1 MLPLLLAA
9 VFAAAPAELVPPSPA
24 PAAASGA
31 SGTIDPVAATR
42 AYLDQ
47 LPAAQR
53 ARSDA
58 YFEGGYWLSLWDF
71 LWSAAVFVLLLQ
83 SGASR
88 RMRDFAERATR
99 LRPLQT
105 GVYWTLFLVA
115 VSVLSFPLAV
125 YRDFLREHR
134 YGLSNLTFA
143 GWLGEELKGLLV
155 GVILGGL
162 AVTALYAVV
171 RRLPRTWWMWG
182 AAVSLAFAAF
192 GSVIAPV
199 LILPLF
205 NTPKKLQDPRVVGPI
220 LSLARANGIETG
232 EVWEVDASKQ
242 SKRISANV
250 SGLFGTERITLNDNL
265 LNRSSLPEIEAVMGH
280 EMGHYVLN
288 HVYKGLMEFGIVLV
302 AGFALLA
309 FAFERLRARFEP
321 GWGVRGIG
329 DLAGLPLAAL
339 LFSAYLFVLT
349 PVLNS
354 IVRVAELEAD
364 IFGLNA
370 ARQPDGFAQTAL
382 KLSEYRK
389 LEPGPLE
396 EAFFFDHP
404 SGRTRIFTAMR
415 WKAEHPETWAGA
427 AKTAR

>member
-1 MLPLLLAA
+1 MLRLLIAA
-9 VFAAAPAELVPPSPA
+9 ILAAAPADLVPPSPP

-31 SGTIDPVAATR
+31 SGFIDPAAATR

-53 ARSDA
+53 ARSDS
-58 YFEGGYWLSLWDF
+58 YFEGGYWLTLWDF
-71 LWSAAVFVLLLQ
+71 LWSAAVFLLLLQ

-99 LRPLQT
+99 FQALQAAL
-105 GVYWTLFLVA
+105 YWTLFLVA
-115 VSVLSFPLAV
+115 VSVLSFPLSL

-134 YGLSNLTFA
+134 YGLSNLSFA
-143 GWLGEELKGLLV
+143 AWLGEEAKGLLLAV
-155 GVILGGL
+155 VFGGL
-162 AVTALYAVV
+162 AAAALYGLV

-182 AAVSLAFAAF
+182 AAVSLAFIAF

-199 LILPLF
+199 LVVPLF

-232 EVWEVDASKQ
+232 DVWEVDASKQ

-265 LNRSSLPEIEAVMGH
+265 LRRSSLPEIEAVMGH

-288 HVYKGLMEFGIVLV
+288 HVYKGLMAFGIILV
-302 AGFALLA
+302 VGFALLA
-309 FAFERLRARFEP
+309 FSFERLRARFGP
-321 GWGVRGIG
+321 RWGVRGIG
-329 DLAGLPLAAL
+329 DFAGLPLAAL

-354 IVRVAELEAD
+354 IVRVEESEAD

-396 EAFFFDHP
+396 EALFFDHP

-415 WKAEHPETWAGA
+415 WKAEHPETWAA
-427 AKTAR
+427 SAKSAR

>member
-1 MLPLLLAA
+1 MLPLLLASL
-9 VFAAAPAELVPPSPA
+9 VAAAPADLVPPSPP
-24 PAAASGA
+24 PAAASGS
-31 SGTIDPVAATR
+31 SGSIDPAAATR

-53 ARSDA
+53 AKSDA
-58 YFEGGYWLSLWDF
+58 YFEGGYWLTLWDF
-71 LWSAAVFVLLLQ
+71 LWSAAVLLLLLQ
-83 SGASR
+83 TGASR
-88 RMRDFAERATR
+88 WMRDFAERTTR
-99 LRPLQT
+99 IRALQT
-105 GVYWTLFLVA
+105 WVYWALFVVA
-115 VSVLSFPLAV
+115 AIALSW
-125 YRDFLREHR
+125 DFLREHR

-143 GWLGEELKGLLV
+143 AWLGEQAKGLLLPV
-155 GVILGGL
+155 LLGGL
-162 AVTALYAVV
+162 AVVALYAVV
-171 RRLPRTWWMWG
+171 RRLPRSWWMWG
-182 AAVSLAFAAF
+182 AAVSVAFVAF

-199 LILPLF
+199 VIVPLF

-232 EVWEVDASKQ
+232 DVWEVDASKQ

-265 LNRSSLPEIEAVMGH
+265 LSRASLPEIEAVMGH

-288 HVYKGLMEFGIVLV
+288 HVYKGLMAFAIILV

-309 FAFERLRARFEP
+309 VSFERLRARSGP
-321 GWGVRGIG
+321 RWGVRGIA
-329 DLAGLPLAAL
+329 DVAGLPLAAL
-339 LFSAYLFVLT
+339 LLSSYLFVLT

-354 IVRVAELEAD
+354 MVRVEEMEAD

-396 EAFFFDHP
+396 EALLFDHP

-415 WKAEHPETWAGA
+415 WKAEHPETWAA
-427 AKTAR
+427 SAKTAR

>member
-1 MLPLLLAA
+1 
-9 VFAAAPAELVPPSPA
+9 
-24 PAAASGA
+24 AASGA
-31 SGTIDPVAATR
+31 SGSIDPAAATR

-58 YFEGGYWLSLWDF
+58 YFEGGYWLILWDF
-71 LWSAAVFVLLLQ
+71 LWTAAVMLLLLH

-88 RMRDFAERATR
+88 WMRDFAERSTR
-99 LRPLQT
+99 IRPLQT
-105 GVYWTLFLVA
+105 WLYWTLFVVA
-115 VSVLSFPLAV
+115 TSVLSFPLSL

-134 YGLSNLTFA
+134 YGLSNLTFPA
-143 GWLGEELKGLLV
+143 WLGEEAKGLLL

-162 AVTALYAVV
+162 AVAALYGVV
-171 RRLPRTWWMWG
+171 RRLPRSWWMWG
-182 AAVSLAFAAF
+182 AAVSVAFVAF

-199 LILPLF
+199 LIVPLF
-205 NTPKKLQDPRVVGPI
+205 NTPKRLQDPRVVAPI

-232 EVWEVDASKQ
+232 DVWEVDASKQ

-265 LNRSSLPEIEAVMGH
+265 LTRASLPEIEAVMGH

-288 HVYKGLMEFGIVLV
+288 HVYKGLMAFAIILV

-309 FAFERLRARFEP
+309 ASFERLRARF
-321 GWGVRGIG
+321 GSRWGVRGIG
-329 DLAGLPLAAL
+329 DVAGLPLAAL
-339 LFSAYLFVLT
+339 LLSSYLFVLT

-354 IVRVAELEAD
+354 LVRVEEQEAD

-370 ARQPDGFAQTAL
+370 ARRPDGFAQTAL

-415 WKAEHPETWAGA
+415 WKAEHPETWAA
-427 AKTAR
+427 SANTAR